1 MTETIT
7 ELIRVKVTDEEKEK
21 LDAAYNH
28 LVEAVRIMK
37 RIRDEAGDRGREM
50 IRKDANSMD
59 GVYTLHTSDTMQ
71 ECVDSVCGAM
81 VMVWGCVHKGYYLYD
96 HDGEYED
103 GGTDPDFEAWIGQ
116 QEQEAR
122 DRAWEG

>member
-7 ELIRVKVTDEEKEK
+7 ELIRVKATDEEKAK

-50 IRKDANSMD
+50 IQKDANSMD
-59 GVYTLHTSDTMQ
+59 GVYTLHTSDAMQ
-71 ECVDSVCGAM
+71 GCVDSVEGARAI
-81 VMVWGCVHKGYYLYD
+81 VYACSNHGYYFYD
-96 HDGEYED
+96 YEGEYED